1 MENKS
6 SITELESD
14 AIGEVMNISLGTSA
28 TALSALLGKTVEITI
43 PIVSVVNSKNLGFDI
58 FKPAIGVEIKYTE
71 GLEGTNLMILL
82 RNEAKAIIEILM
94 CTEIPDEEFQ
104 LDELSTSA
112 LCEVMN
118 QMMGT
123 AATAM
128 AEFLGKKSVNISTP
142 NVYEISNESEYKHG
156 NFSDTE
162 VLISVKFSLC
172 IGETLK
178 LEFINILEMELAKK
192 IISNF
197 IEEHTFIY

>member
-1 MENKS
+1 MKNKS

-28 TALSALLGKTVEITI
+28 TALSALLGKTVALTI
-43 PIVSVVNSKNLGFDI
+43 PAVSVVNSKNLGFDI

-71 GLEGTNLMILL
+71 GLEGINLMILL

-104 LDELSTSA
+104 MDELSKSA

-118 QMMGT
+118 QMMGS

-128 AEFLGKKSVNISTP
+128 SEFLGKKSVNISTP
-142 NVYEISNESEYKHG
+142 SVYEISNESEYKHG
-156 NFSDTE
+156 HFSDTE
-162 VLISVKFSLC
+162 VLIRVKFNLC

-178 LEFINILEMELAKK
+178 LEFINILEIELAKK
-192 IISNF
+192 MISNF
-197 IEEHTFIY
+197 IEEHTLFY